1 LRYFEAIKNLFSRS
15 RAFRLYVDNNKRK
28 LVEGISFLPENIRHG
43 AELVYFDIFP
53 DTTRFPERWEDIF
66 GVLFTEAELS
76 KRRDILDSLWKINK
90 GGQSW
95 PFLEEILQ
103 KIDTDIHVFEN
114 IPLRN
119 PRDSN
124 VAYYCVCDYQYMVCD
139 SKYANCDCRTGD
151 DTFVPTV
158 LINDISGVYS
168 IPNDS
173 TFWEMCFFVCKSVTR
188 NRRNEIMFIERLRIP
203 SVWKNYIEYLILK
216 MKPVQSTA
224 VLFVEWL

>member
-1 LRYFEAIKNLFSRS
+1 MQGL
-15 RAFRLYVDNNKRK
+15 
-28 LVEGISFLPENIRHG
+28 SFLPENIRHEG
-43 AELVYFDIFP
+43 ELVYFDIFP
-53 DTTRFPERWEDIF
+53 DTTRYPERWEDIF

-95 PFLEEILQ
+95 TFLEEILQ
-103 KIDTDIHVFEN
+103 KIDSDIHVFEN

-124 VAYYCVCDYQYMVCD
+124 VAYYCVCDYENMVCD

-151 DTFVPTV
+151 DSFIPTV
-158 LINDISGVYS
+158 LINDLSGVYS
-168 IPNDS
+168 IPNES
-173 TFWEMCFFVCKSVTR
+173 AFWEMCYFVCKSVTR
-188 NRRNEIMFIERLRIP
+188 NKRKEIMFIERLQIP
-203 SVWKNYIEYLILK
+203 MVWKNYIEYLILK
-216 MKPVQSTA
+216 MKPVQSIA